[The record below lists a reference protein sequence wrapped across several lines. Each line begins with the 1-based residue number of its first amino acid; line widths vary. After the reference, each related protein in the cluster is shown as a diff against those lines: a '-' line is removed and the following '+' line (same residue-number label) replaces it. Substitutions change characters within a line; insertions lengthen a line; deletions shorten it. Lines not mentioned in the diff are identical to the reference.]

1 MWYYTVGDEEI
12 GPVSAAELKALAKDG
27 TVGPNTQVWK
37 EGTAE
42 WTTAGK
48 VKGLIPAKKKPQQQ
62 RRQQRPRQ
70 REVVEEYDE
79 YGGGYDDYGDDY
91 GDSNPYS
98 APRGRGR
105 SSGQKSS
112 RKKQY
117 DVFTNIFIILDI
129 VFSLFRAAACVF
141 GIVGAIALSNLPP
154 NAEVPDGL
162 AAQAWIEAV
171 VSGLLFLVGITAAV
185 LLLMKIRAGV
195 FFGWAAVGL
204 TAVSCLLTVVQL
216 VMGTGL
222 EGQLQGPNA
231 EAAMVGRMVGGACA
245 IIVRLGL
252 VACYA
257 IAVKKAGDVLS
268 R

>member
-12 GPVSAAELKALAKDG
+12 GPVSPAELKALVKDG

-42 WTTAGK
+42 WTTAAK
-48 VKGLIPAKKKPQQQ
+48 VKGLIPAKKKPQQ
-62 RRQQRPRQ
+62 RRQP
-70 REVVEEYDE
+70 REVVEDYDE
-79 YGGGYDDYGDDY
+79 YGSGYDDYGDDY
-91 GDSNPYS
+91 GDINPYA

-105 SSGQKSS
+105 SSSSGHKAS

-129 VFSLFRAAACVF
+129 VFSLFRAGACVF
-141 GIVGAIALSNLPP
+141 GIIGAIALSNLPP
-154 NAEVPDGL
+154 DVPVPDGL

-171 VSGLLFLVGITAAV
+171 VSGLLFLVGITAAI
-185 LLLMKIRAGV
+185 LLLMKVRAGV
-195 FFGWAAVGL
+195 FIGWATVGL
-204 TAVSCLLTVVQL
+204 TAVSCLLTIVQL
-216 VMGTGL
+216 VMGVGM
-222 EGQLQGPNA
+222 EGQVQGPNA

-245 IIVRLGL
+245 IIIRLGL
-252 VACYA
+252 VVCYA